1 MESQESLKNENN
13 DEHTLKRNLHSWHV
27 LGLSMAD
34 VSPTMAVLLLTAGVF
49 SVGGTFAIGS
59 NLILAVIVV
68 MIAFTLGELS
78 SMYPFSGGMYSLVSN
93 VLPKPLSWIA
103 MFNFLIQGIIL
114 PASFALGIA
123 DFLRD
128 LIPGIHVSNQVV
140 ALITL
145 TLAMIIAI
153 MRVELGAW
161 VTFTMVIVEVG
172 VLVTVI
178 ISAFINPHQSFMN
191 VTFHPVMLKDG
202 HLGPVTFG
210 IMIATLAPAFNVI
223 NGYDAVLGF
232 SEEMKGGPRALAKTV
247 IMAAVLA
254 AVLIIIPLIAGVI
267 AAPDLEKFFSSNAP
281 IVYSV
286 KQALGP
292 QAGAL
297 INIGA
302 IIALFN
308 AALSMFMYFSRVFYA
323 TGRDNIWTPAFNKA
337 LFKLNKHRVPAVGV
351 MVLFIPSIVFLFVSQ
366 LNWLIIFA
374 GTVITVVYFFIGLA
388 GIWSRI
394 NNKTAERPYKMP
406 LWPLPSLIVVLFTG
420 FAFVTQ
426 ETQYLIGEI
435 ILATASLI
443 CYAFFS
449 RTNNSAKVNDKVVTD
464 AK

>member
-1 MESQESLKNENN
+1 
-13 DEHTLKRNLHSWHV
+13 
-27 LGLSMAD
+27 
-34 VSPTMAVLLLTAGVF
+34 
-49 SVGGTFAIGS
+49 
-59 NLILAVIVV
+59 
-68 MIAFTLGELS
+68 
-78 SMYPFSGGMYSLVSN
+78 
-93 VLPKPLSWIA
+93 
-103 MFNFLIQGIIL
+103 
-114 PASFALGIA
+114 
-123 DFLRD
+123 
-128 LIPGIHVSNQVV
+128 
-140 ALITL
+140 
-145 TLAMIIAI
+145 
-153 MRVELGAW
+153 
-161 VTFTMVIVEVG
+161 
-172 VLVTVI
+172 
-178 ISAFINPHQSFMN
+178 
-191 VTFHPVMLKDG
+191 
-202 HLGPVTFG
+202 
-210 IMIATLAPAFNVI
+210 
-223 NGYDAVLGF
+223 
-232 SEEMKGGPRALAKTV
+232 
-247 IMAAVLA
+247 MAAVLA

-435 ILATASLI
+435 ILAAASLI

-449 RTNNSAKVNDKVVTD
+449 RTNNSAKVNEEVVTD